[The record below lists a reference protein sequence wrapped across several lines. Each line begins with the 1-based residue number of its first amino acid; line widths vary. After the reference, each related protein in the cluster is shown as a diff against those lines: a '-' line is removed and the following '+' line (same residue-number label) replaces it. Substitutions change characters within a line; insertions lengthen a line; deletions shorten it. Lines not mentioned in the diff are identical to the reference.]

1 MKRRLSFSIG
11 LLSSGLV
18 AFQLVLMQILSISQ
32 WDHFAYMVISV
43 AMLGFGASGTALA
56 FLKKHLI
63 RSQAVCLPGFMLLT
77 SASIMGI
84 LFMAGLVFGGFDA
97 YLVFYEKKNLWGLVF
112 SYFILFIPFFTG
124 ATAIG
129 LSYIIYAKE
138 IGKLYFADL
147 TGSAAG
153 GLLMLFLFWHFS
165 PSALPCIIACLP
177 LAAGLLLW
185 SRKAKIPLAIMG
197 AVTVI
202 LIIAGFLNPPEI
214 PVSQYKS
221 LSRTLLLP
229 DAQVVEKTNSPYGEL
244 KRIEA
249 PALRYAPGL
258 SLTYSGTVPVREVLF
273 NNGNWFGPLV
283 PFDTT
288 LTEHFLD
295 YSTYALPF
303 VLDKPGKVFVAD
315 AGSGLL
321 ASHALTQGAQKI
333 IAVESNQAAVDMI
346 TRNATV
352 PEKQLHFI
360 VALSRNY
367 LLTEDQYD
375 LILLP
380 ECGSFGGNSGIR
392 ALEEQYL
399 FTEES
404 FSLMWKKLS
413 PSGMIAA
420 TVWMDHP
427 PRNSLKMLA
436 TMVQAAVSGG
446 VAEPRDHIAAV
457 RSWSTITF
465 ILKKNSITTE
475 DVGKIRDF
483 CLTRQFD
490 PLLYPGITTTERENF
505 NLLQDDSFF
514 SAIDRILEPE
524 RETLYRE
531 YDFHIRPATDAKPYF
546 SQFLRLDR
554 ISKMK
559 EVFGSSSVPFLEV
572 GYLILL
578 VTLVQITLAAF
589 LFIIL
594 PLVFK
599 KVPGRKKAFPLVFFA
614 AIGTGYM
621 FAEIV
626 LIRQFTLYLGH
637 PLYAA
642 SAVLSGMLFFSGT
655 GAALSGRL
663 ITNGKRFAALTVCIV
678 LMLALLALGLHFLL
692 RTGTGV
698 PLIMKMIVSLM
709 VIALPAFLMGMMF
722 PSGIRAL
729 SLHHD
734 GGLIPWAWA
743 VNGSLSVI
751 STALATVIA
760 VETGYPAVMW
770 IAAAAYLVAGIC
782 TRSRTFSIFVS

>member
-1 MKRRLSFSIG
+1 MKRRLPFSIG
-11 LLSSGLV
+11 LLSSGMV

-32 WDHFAYMVISV
+32 WNHFAYMIISV
-43 AMLGFGASGTALA
+43 AMLGFGASGTILS
-56 FLKKHLI
+56 FLKKYLTGMKEK
-63 RSQAVCLPGFMLLT
+63 SLPGLMLLT
-77 SASIMGI
+77 SVSIMGI
-84 LFMAGLVFGGFDA
+84 LFMAGPVFGGFDA
-97 YLVFYEKKNLWGLVF
+97 YLVFYEKKNLWNLAF
-112 SYFILFIPFFTG
+112 SYFILFIPFLTG

-165 PSALPCIIACLP
+165 PSTLPCVIACLP

-185 SRKAKIPLAIMG
+185 SGKAKVPIAAMGIM
-197 AVTVI
+197 AVI
-202 LIIAGFLNPPEI
+202 LIITGFFNPPVL
-214 PVSQYKS
+214 PVSQYKN

-229 DAQVVEKTNSPYGEL
+229 GALVEEKTDSPYGEL
-244 KRIEA
+244 KRVRA
-249 PALRYAPGL
+249 PGLRYAPGL

-288 LTEHFLD
+288 ATEHFLD

-303 VLDKPGKVFVAD
+303 VLDKPGTVLVVD

-321 ASHALTQGAQKI
+321 ASHALTHGAGKI
-333 IAVESNQAAVDMI
+333 IAIEPNRAAVEMLY
-346 TRNATV
+346 RNMTV
-352 PEKQLHFI
+352 PGKQLRFI
-360 VALSRNY
+360 PALSRNY
-367 LLTEDQYD
+367 LLTGDQYD

-380 ECGSFGGNSGIR
+380 EIGSFGGNSGIR

-399 FTEES
+399 FTRES
-404 FSLMWKKLS
+404 FSQMWKKLS
-413 PSGMIAA
+413 SRGMIAA

-436 TMVQAAVSGG
+436 TMVQAAASGD
-446 VAEPRDHIAAV
+446 VTDPRDHIAAV

-465 ILKKNSITTE
+465 ILKKSSITKE
-475 DVGKIRDF
+475 DIRKIREF
-483 CLTRQFD
+483 CFFCQFD
-490 PLLYPGITTTERENF
+490 PLLYPGITREERENF
-505 NLLQDDSFF
+505 NILQDDSFF
-514 SAIDRILEPE
+514 SAIDCILGPE
-524 RETLYRE
+524 QETLYRE
-531 YDFHIRPATDAKPYF
+531 YDFQIRPATDAKPFF

-554 ISKMK
+554 MSKMK
-559 EVFGSSSVPFLEV
+559 EVFGASSVPFLEV

-578 VTLVQITLAAF
+578 VTLAQITLAAF

-599 KVPGRKKAFPLVFFA
+599 KVPGRKRTFPLVFFA

-621 FAEIV
+621 FTEII

-642 SAVLSGMLFFSGT
+642 SAVLSGMLFFSGA

-663 ITNGKRFAALTVCIV
+663 ITNRKRFATLAVCIV
-678 LMLALLALGLHFLL
+678 LMLAILAPGLPFLL
-692 RTGTGV
+692 RTGTS
-698 PLIMKMIVSLM
+698 VSLIIKLILCM
-709 VIALPAFLMGMMF
+709 VVIAPLAFLMGMMF
-722 PSGIRAL
+722 PSGIRSLA
-729 SLHHD
+729 LHHE

-743 VNGSLSVI
+743 INGSFSVI

-760 VETGYPAVMW
+760 VEAGYPAVMW
-770 IAAAAYLVAGIC
+770 IAAATYLIAGIC
-782 TRSRTFSIFVS
+782 TRSRHFSIFVT